1 MSKRANRRL
10 TPGPKAGIAALVL
23 ICAQSFLGAHA
34 DDRQPAPA
42 RAALAP
48 VDSAEAAYRQGHDSY
63 EKKNYAEAMRWY
75 RVAAAQGNALAQVE
89 IGNLYGMAL
98 GVPQDYAEA
107 LRWYR
112 LAAARGNAEAQD
124 QIGFFYLSGWGV
136 PQDSAQAMNW
146 FRKAADQGNEVAQ
159 RNIGVMFLQGM
170 GVAPDRAEAIRWFR
184 LAAGKGDSDAK
195 EALKYLGAN

>member
-1 MSKRANRRL
+1 MSKRTNRHL
-10 TPGPKAGIAALVL
+10 LSGAKARMAALAL

-34 DDRQPAPA
+34 DDTPPAGAP
-42 RAALAP
+42 AALAP
-48 VDSAEAAYRQGHDSY
+48 VDATDAAYRQGHDSY

-75 RVAAAQGNALAQVE
+75 RVAAGQGNALAQVG

-112 LAAARGNAEAQD
+112 LAAAQGNAEAQD

-136 PQDSAQAMNW
+136 RQDSAQALNW

-159 RNIGVMFLQGM
+159 RNLGIMFLQGM
-170 GVAPDRAEAIRWFR
+170 GVAADRAEAIRWFR
-184 LAAGKGDSDAK
+184 LAAAKGDDDAK
-195 EALKYLGAN
+195 EALKYLGAQ

>member
-1 MSKRANRRL
+1 MRANRRL
-10 TPGPKAGIAALVL
+10 TSGVKAGIAALL

-34 DDRQPAPA
+34 DDTHPPGA
-42 RAALAP
+42 RSALPP
-48 VDSAEAAYRQGHDSY
+48 VDSTSAAYRQGRDFY
-63 EKKNYAEAMRWY
+63 DKKNYAEAMRCY
-75 RVAAAQGNALAQVE
+75 RVAAGQGNALAQVE

-112 LAAARGNAEAQD
+112 LAAAQGNAEAED

-136 PQDSAQAMNW
+136 PQDSAQALKW

-159 RNIGVMFLQGM
+159 RNIGMMFLQGM
-170 GVAPDRAEAIRWFR
+170 GVAADRAEAIRWFR
-184 LAAGKGDSDAK
+184 LAAAKGDDDAK
-195 EALKYLGAN
+195 EALKYLDAQ